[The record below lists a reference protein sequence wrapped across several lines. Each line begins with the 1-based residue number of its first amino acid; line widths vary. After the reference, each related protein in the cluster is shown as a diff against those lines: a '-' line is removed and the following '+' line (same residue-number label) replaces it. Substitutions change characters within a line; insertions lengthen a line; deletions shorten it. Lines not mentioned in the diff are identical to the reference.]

1 MNYDVPTNPKDYVHR
16 VGRTARAGRT
26 GLAVTIV
33 TQYDVEI
40 YQKIEQSIEKK
51 LDPIKLNHEDV
62 LQIVDRV
69 SEAGR
74 YAANVSLMITL
85 QLHIVFL
92 LVVFNRNLCLVI
104 ALNSCS
110 SKTFRDIKNL
120 EKKRV
125 EGVRPLMMMM
135 ARWYLNVG
143 N

>member
-110 SKTFRDIKNL
+110 SKTFRDIRNL

>member
-104 ALNSCS
+104 AL
-110 SKTFRDIKNL
+110 FYQFLFIKNF
-120 EKKRV
+120 
-125 EGVRPLMMMM
+125 
-135 ARWYLNVG
+135 
-143 N
+143 